1 MRVRVMII
9 TAVLAFTVLPA
20 TAGATS
26 QDVASTHTYL
36 VASYRTLHAAVTT
49 WPSVEANIHRL
60 ELRLNGEC
68 PDIGAG
74 SPQNEEEQNFS
85 FEVAGALWATGYHT
99 DAAIIRPY
107 IHTLRGLTWS
117 KPQITRDDRRL
128 AKGLEELLALRV
140 PDICADVRVWR
151 NDGFGPVPAGVA
163 SYGQHA
169 EAIETKEIP
178 RNLLDPYLQPAD
190 RSLRVRAERVATRFE
205 ELEFTRGQTDW
216 LALLKTVG
224 LNG

>member
-1 MRVRVMII
+1 MHFRVLIV
-9 TAVLAFTVLPA
+9 TAVLALALSPA

-26 QDVASTHTYL
+26 QNVASTHTYL
-36 VASYRTLHAAVTT
+36 VASYQVLHAAVTT
-49 WPSVEANIHRL
+49 WPSIEANIHRL
-60 ELRLNGEC
+60 EQRLNREC

-74 SPQNEEEQNFS
+74 SPQNEEEQNFG

-99 DAAIIRPY
+99 EAAVIRPY
-107 IHTLRGLTWS
+107 INTLKRLRWS
-117 KPQITRDDRRL
+117 EPQINRDDRRL
-128 AKGLEELLALRV
+128 AKGLEELLALQV
-140 PDICADVRVWR
+140 PNICADVRAWR
-151 NDGFGPVPAGVA
+151 NDGFGPVPAGVV

-169 EAIETKEIP
+169 EGIEIKEIP
-178 RNLLDPYLQPAD
+178 RNLLAPYVQPAE
-190 RSLRVRAERVATRFE
+190 RSLRARAERVATRFE